1 MWDVKNKEK
10 TNNKFMEQQIYF
22 TNTHYIDNDNH

>member
-10 TNNKFMEQQIYF
+10 TNNKFMEQIYF